1 MNSILAIS
9 IFFLGDIKLIKKSI
23 PKLYQN
29 IEKAIETNQKL
40 QNNIEKKLEKKHQI
54 SIENLK
60 KSQNNIIKI
69 CEQNQHE
76 LILKLIQK
84 SKLQQKKIQQ
94 ILQQDDELSRKI
106 MIQKQIYAFGN
117 DDENDQKQH
126 QKLYDMV
133 DDDYDDNECV
143 STQKQDD
150 HPWEVI
156 EQSNRDG

>member
-1 MNSILAIS
+1 
-9 IFFLGDIKLIKKSI
+9 
-23 PKLYQN
+23 
-29 IEKAIETNQKL
+29 
-40 QNNIEKKLEKKHQI
+40 
-54 SIENLK
+54 
-60 KSQNNIIKI
+60 
-69 CEQNQHE
+69 
-76 LILKLIQK
+76 
-84 SKLQQKKIQQ
+84 
-94 ILQQDDELSRKI
+94 
-106 MIQKQIYAFGN
+106 MIQKQFYAFGN

>member
-1 MNSILAIS
+1 LT
-9 IFFLGDIKLIKKSI
+9 KKSI

-29 IEKAIETNQKL
+29 IEKVIETNQKL

-54 SIENLK
+54 SIEKLK
-60 KSQNNIIKI
+60 KSQNDIIKI

-106 MIQKQIYAFGN
+106 MIQKQFYAFGN